1 VSLAVAPVAKKSKKL
16 PAATIQPSTFASAV
30 ARQQEAAANAANE
43 VAIMV
48 QKAIADAKAK
58 RAK

>member
-30 ARQQEAAANAANE
+30 ARQQEAAADE